1 MAEALMRYYERELAY
16 IRKALTSFAQRH
28 PEQAAKLQLKQNHA
42 EDPNITRLI
51 DGMALLTAK
60 TELRLDEQF
69 PEIVE
74 NMLNILYPGYNQI
87 IPSYTSL
94 TLAPDPEQLQK
105 SVSLPKGNLFVV
117 ESEDQQQEC
126 TFTTVADLEVHPFT
140 LTEVECD
147 VAPFTFILP
156 EGVEITDAVIHLTL
170 SCCDPDAR
178 FDQINFKD
186 FDFYVNGFEQNAST
200 LIELLLQDTAS
211 ITVSDEGFTDFRVID
226 TDRLGTRLGDSSFQW
241 LPRYGNQFE
250 GFDLLRDYFAYPD
263 KGAYFRINDLGN
275 EIGEYKT
282 NKVVLSFFV
291 RQLPIEF
298 LRLFDTSVFRLFTV
312 PAVNLF
318 KQQGEPMNYDFTKLS
333 VPVVADA
340 FSSNEVEVVAVDRVQ
355 EVRSD
360 GSRAIQPLYGDSYA
374 LPGQTSSALKWQI
387 RQHWNEIGELCMDLS
402 IGGIEAKNLS
412 EEALVLALDL
422 LCCNGT
428 APCLITQDT
437 PAECLARVDL
447 PGEVSLLT
455 TPSAPIYP
463 VLDES
468 LGWRFMSLLNTN
480 FNSLLHTDNP
490 TQALKDVL
498 SLCCPT
504 ESCRQADAIRTVE
517 YKPQVAAMQVCGH
530 NIFATGTE
538 VLVTLDANVMSGQ
551 IGLLAQVLNAIYQ
564 QFCSF
569 DRFIQVSVQC
579 FGSDVNKM
587 TFPRV
592 HGSQLCP

>member
-1 MAEALMRYYERELAY
+1 MRYYERELAY
-16 IRKALTSFAQRH
+16 IRKALTGFAQRH
-28 PEQAAKLQLKQNHA
+28 PEQAAQLQVKQNTT

-74 NMLNILYPGYNQI
+74 NLLSILYPGYTQI
-87 IPSYTSL
+87 LPSYTCLSL
-94 TLAPDPEQLQK
+94 EPDPEQLQK
-105 SVSLPKGNLFVV
+105 SITLPKGNQFVV
-117 ESEDQQQEC
+117 ESEDEQQSC
-126 TFTTVADLEVHPFT
+126 TFTTVADLEVHPFV
-140 LTEVECD
+140 LSEVECD

-156 EGVEITDAVIHLTL
+156 PGVEITDAVIHLTL

-178 FDQINFKD
+178 FNQLDFSD

-200 LIELLLQDTAS
+200 LIELLLKDTAS
-211 ITVSDEGFTDFRVID
+211 ITVSDSDFNDFKVIEPSRMQS
-226 TDRLGTRLGDSSFQW
+226 RLSDPEFQW

-250 GFDLLRDYFAYPD
+250 GYDLLRDYFTYQD
-263 KGAYFRINDLGN
+263 KGAYFRIKDLGN
-275 EIGEYKT
+275 EIGQFDS
-282 NKVVLSFFV
+282 NSVVISLFV
-291 RQLPIEF
+291 KQLPIEF
-298 LRLFDTSVFRLFTV
+298 LRLFDTSVFRLYTV

-318 KQQGEPMNYDFTKLS
+318 EQQGEPMNYDFTQLS
-333 VPVVADA
+333 VPVVPDA
-340 FSSNEVEVVAVDRVQ
+340 FNDSDVEVVAVRKVN

-360 GSRAIQPLYGDSYA
+360 GASCITPLYGERYLS
-374 LPGQTSSALKWQI
+374 PGQSSGSLHWQA
-387 RQHWNEIGELCMDLS
+387 RQHWNELGQLCMDLS
-402 IGGIEAKNLS
+402 IGGLEAEKLT

-428 APCLITQDT
+428 APCLLATGSE
-437 PAECLARVDL
+437 AECLARVDL
-447 PGEVSLLT
+447 PGTVSLLN
-455 TPSAPIYP
+455 TPSSPIYP

-468 LGWRFMSLLNTN
+468 LGWRFISLLNSN

-490 TQALKDVL
+490 TQALRDVL
-498 SLCCPT
+498 ALCCPT
-504 ESCRQADAIRTVE
+504 ELCRQADAIRNVE
-517 YKPQVAAMQVCGH
+517 YQQQVAAMQVCQH

-538 VLVTLDANVMSGQ
+538 VTITLEPNLVGGQ
-551 IGLLAQVLNAIYQ
+551 VALLGQVLNTLYQ

-569 DRFIQVSVQC
+569 DRFIQVSIRC
-579 FGSDVNKM
+579 FGDDESIQ